1 MYNIPGITGIAVS
14 FFVPECAQY
23 SFKAYL
29 LDGSEIRVQG
39 EGIVGLVWETKNGIN
54 FIRDL
59 NHNERASSKNRS

>member
-1 MYNIPGITGIAVS
+1 MPFL
-14 FFVPECAQY
+14 FFVPECAEY

-39 EGIVGLVWETKNGIN
+39 EGIMGVVWETKNGIN